1 MLSPPAG
8 SNALGVFMTRSSLDV
23 GENLV
28 YWLMVAGA
36 CVVFLF
42 EARRAR
48 SNTSLHLQT
57 LCPFQTLCPSWRAA
71 NPASISLPS
80 RPVRSGCGP

>member
-8 SNALGVFMTRSSLDV
+8 SNSLGVFMTRSLSDL
-23 GENLV
+23 GENLG
-28 YWLMVAGA
+28 YWLMVASA

-48 SNTSLHLQT
+48 SNPSLHLQM
-57 LCPFQTLCPSWRAA
+57 LCPSCRAA

>member
-48 SNTSLHLQT
+48 SNPSLHLQM
-57 LCPFQTLCPSWRAA
+57 LCPSCRAA